1 METKAAVRS
10 LAGLAQDSRFSIFRY
25 LVIHCLETTMHPCRV
40 LFICTGNSAR
50 SILSEAT
57 LNRLGKGRF
66 EAYSAGSQPTG
77 KVNPHAIDQLKAA
90 GIPIDNLSS
99 KSWDRFVG
107 DGAPALD
114 IVITVCD
121 SAASEPCPVLF
132 GDFVRSHWGLPDPA
146 AVKGDPATIAA
157 AFEHAHALIT
167 TRLLALLNLPV
178 ETLSKEAL
186 QQALDR
192 IGTIMDDEEEHV

>member
-1 METKAAVRS
+1 
-10 LAGLAQDSRFSIFRY
+10 
-25 LVIHCLETTMHPCRV
+25 MHPCRV

-57 LNRLGKGRF
+57 LNDLGKGRF
-66 EAYSAGSQPTG
+66 EAHSAGSRPTG
-77 KVNPHAIDQLKAA
+77 TVNPHALNQLVSAR
-90 GIPIDNLSS
+90 IPTENLSS

-107 DGAPALD
+107 EDAPPLD

-146 AVKGDPATIAA
+146 AATGDAATIAA
-157 AFEHAHALIT
+157 AFRRAHALIT
-167 TRLLALLNLPV
+167 RRILALLKLPV
-178 ETLSKEAL
+178 ETMSGQTL
-186 QQALDR
+186 QQALDD
-192 IGTIMDDEEEHV
+192 IGNITDDQAQHA